1 MKMNTKLLNKIIRHI
16 REKPKRFNM
25 KVLARKSRLTTCGTA
40 ACIAGWAVL
49 LTRADKQDKKSF
61 HSLIDSGLVSFW
73 YAGASAIGLDQEE
86 ARQLFEAYNWPE
98 RYRKPLMAA
107 QRHGHHRKAVEIAV
121 RRIRHFIKTKGV
133 E

>member
-1 MKMNTKLLNKIIRHI
+1 MNTKLLNKIIRHI
-16 REKPKRFNM
+16 REKPKRFDM
-25 KVLARKSRLTTCGTA
+25 KILAKKSRLTPCGTA

-61 HSLIDSGLVSFW
+61 HSLIDSGLLSFW

-86 ARQLFEAYNWPE
+86 ARQLFETYNWPT
-98 RYRKPLMAA
+98 RYRAPFNRAEHL
-107 QRHGHHRKAVEIAV
+107 GHHRKAVEIAV